1 MKFKISFDKIK
12 ENIKSFGI
20 AFIKDK
26 KKVTLWAVCLF
37 LILVFVILGVLRDY
51 MISRLPDQLG
61 ADRWS
66 DDMRMAQ
73 VSLFLTQDQKITED
87 DIKRFEYILER
98 KLLDAGVA
106 DSTDGKED
114 ALSGPKIID
123 TIGIDEMYGS
133 PKLTNEED
141 DGIGN
146 LYTVAYCAQGTAT
159 LSFEDRILENAAA
172 IGVGGDF
179 FIFHPLTLVSGTY
192 FGGDDDMKDKVV
204 IDEDTAWQLF
214 GSTDI
219 IGQSVLISGVP
230 HYITGVV
237 KKETGKLYEAAG
249 LSKSYVYMS
258 YDSLSR
264 YGNILSGVIENK
276 EISEDGATA
285 NIGGINCV
293 EVLCPNPV
301 NGLAL
306 KISKESLV
314 SDENVVVAI
323 ENTDR
328 FSAFSLF
335 AVLKSFFTRSMWGK
349 AIFYPYWENVARGY
363 EDILA
368 LILLVRT
375 IALLIVLVIA
385 VIAIVNLY
393 RHKKWTVRGI
403 VKYLS
408 DKKYD
413 LEAAHKQKKDQ
424 KMIDS
429 ADNE

>member
-1 MKFKISFDKIK
+1 MKFKISFDRIK
-12 ENIKSFGI
+12 ENIKSFGL
-20 AFIKDK
+20 AYIKDR
-26 KKVTLWAVCLF
+26 KKVTLWAVSLF
-37 LILVFVILGVLRDY
+37 LILVFVILGVLRGH

-114 ALSGPKIID
+114 TLSGPKIID

-141 DGIGN
+141 DGIRN

-159 LSFEDRILENAAA
+159 LSFENRILENAAA

-276 EISEDGATA
+276 KISEDGATA

-293 EVLCPNPV
+293 EVLCPNPI

-314 SDENVVVAI
+314 SNENVVVAI
-323 ENTDR
+323 DNTDR
-328 FSAFSLF
+328 FSTFSLF

-413 LEAAHKQKKDQ
+413 LEASYKQKKDQ

-429 ADNE
+429 ADSE

>member
-37 LILVFVILGVLRDY
+37 LILVFVILGVLSGR

-106 DSTDGKED
+106 DLTDGKKD
-114 ALSGPKIID
+114 TLSGPKIID

-293 EVLCPNPV
+293 EVLCPNPI

-323 ENTDR
+323 DNTDR

>member
-1 MKFKISFDKIK
+1 MKFKNSFDRIK
-12 ENIKSFGI
+12 ENIKSFGL
-20 AFIKDK
+20 AYIKDK
-26 KKVTLWAVCLF
+26 KKVTLWSVCL
-37 LILVFVILGVLRDY
+37 LLLLVFAILGAVSRHMILR
-51 MISRLPDQLG
+51 LTDQLG

-66 DDMRMAQ
+66 QDMKVAQ

-98 KLLDAGVA
+98 KLIDAGVI
-106 DSTDGKED
+106 DTSDGKKDE
-114 ALSGPKIID
+114 LSGPKIID

-133 PKLTNEED
+133 QGSASNED

-146 LYTVAYCAQGTAT
+146 LYAVSYCAQGTAT
-159 LSFEDRILENAAA
+159 LSYEDRTLENAAA
-172 IGVGGDF
+172 IGAGGDF

-192 FGGDDDMKDKVV
+192 FDGDDLMKDKVV

-219 IGQSVLISGVP
+219 IGQCILIKGVP
-230 HYITGVV
+230 HYISGVV

-264 YGNILSGVIENK
+264 YGNILSGVVENK
-276 EISEDGATA
+276 KISEDGATA

-301 NGLAL
+301 KGLAL

-314 SDENVVVAI
+314 SDDNVVVAI
-323 ENTDR
+323 DNTDR
-328 FSAFSLF
+328 FSVFSLF

-375 IALLIVLVIA
+375 IALLIVVTIATITVI
-385 VIAIVNLY
+385 NLY

-413 LEAAHKQKKDQ
+413 LEAEHKQKKDK
-424 KMIDS
+424 KMIDN
-429 ADNE
+429 ADNA

>member
-1 MKFKISFDKIK
+1 MKVKISFDKIK
-12 ENIKSFGI
+12 ENIADFAQ
-20 AFIKDK
+20 AFVRDK
-26 KKVTLWAVCLF
+26 KKVTLSLLCLLLLLLF
-37 LILVFVILGVLRDY
+37 GVLGVVNSHI
-51 MISRLPDQLG
+51 ISGLTDQLG

-66 DDMRMAQ
+66 QDMRMAQ

-98 KLLDAGVA
+98 KLLDAGV
-106 DSTDGKED
+106 TDRSDDKDD
-114 ALSGPKIID
+114 ALTGPKIID
-123 TIGIDEMYGS
+123 TIGIDEMYGNQEPAS
-133 PKLTNEED
+133 SEE

-159 LSFEDRILENAAA
+159 LSYEDRILENAAA
-172 IGVGGDF
+172 IGAGGDF

-192 FGGDDDMKDKVV
+192 FDGDDLMKDKVV

-219 IGQSVLISGVP
+219 IGQSVMISGVP
-230 HYITGVV
+230 HYISGVV
-237 KKETGKLYEAAG
+237 KKEAGKLYEAAG

-264 YGNILSGVIENK
+264 YGKTLSGVVESK

-285 NIGGINCV
+285 NDGGINCV

-301 NGLAL
+301 KGLAL
-306 KISKESLV
+306 KLSKESLV

-323 ENTDR
+323 DNTDR
-328 FSAFSLF
+328 FSAISLF

-368 LILLVRT
+368 LILLIRT
-375 IALLIVLVIA
+375 IALLIVVVIA
-385 VIAIVNLY
+385 TITIINLY

-413 LEAAHKQKKDQ
+413 LEASYKQKKDQ
-424 KMIDS
+424 KMIDNT
-429 ADNE
+429 DNA

>member
-12 ENIKSFGI
+12 ENIKSFGL

-26 KKVTLWAVCLF
+26 KKVALWAVCLS
-37 LILVFVILGVLRDY
+37 LMLVFAILGAVSGHI
-51 MISRLPDQLG
+51 ISGLPDQLG

-66 DDMRMAQ
+66 DEMRMAQ
-73 VSLFLTQDQKITED
+73 VSLFLTQDQKTTED
-87 DIKRFEYILER
+87 DIKRFEYVIER
-98 KLLDAGVA
+98 KLLDAGVSDA
-106 DSTDGKED
+106 ADGKDD
-114 ALSGPKIID
+114 ALSGTKIID

-159 LSFEDRILENAAA
+159 LSFENRILENAAA

-219 IGQSVLISGVP
+219 IGQSVLISGVQ

-264 YGNILSGVIENK
+264 YGKILSGVIENK
-276 EISEDGATA
+276 KISEDGATA

-323 ENTDR
+323 DNTDR
-328 FSAFSLF
+328 FSTFSLF

>member
-12 ENIKSFGI
+12 ENIASFVK
-20 AFIKDK
+20 AFIKDR
-26 KKVTLWAVCLF
+26 KKVVLSALCLG
-37 LILVFVILGVLRDY
+37 LLLVYGILGIVSSHLKSGL
-51 MISRLPDQLG
+51 IDQLG

-66 DDMRMAQ
+66 DEINMAQ
-73 VSLFLTQDQKITED
+73 VSLFMTQDQKVTED
-87 DIKRFEYILER
+87 DIRRFEYVLER
-98 KLLDAGVA
+98 KLLDAGVTA
-106 DSTDGKED
+106 PEAFDEKEM
-114 ALSGPKIID
+114 APKIID
-123 TIGIDEMYGS
+123 TIGIDEMYDNKGQEQV
-133 PKLTNEED
+133 EES
-141 DGIGN
+141 GISN
-146 LYTVAYCAQGTAT
+146 LYTVSYCAQGTAT
-159 LSFEDRILENAAA
+159 LSLEERTLENTAA

-179 FIFHPLTLVSGTY
+179 FIFHPFTLVSGTY
-192 FGGDDDMKDKVV
+192 FGDDDIMKDKIV

-230 HYITGVV
+230 HYISGVV

-258 YDSLSR
+258 YESLSR
-264 YGNILSGVIENK
+264 YGNILSGVTESS

-285 NIGGINCV
+285 QSGGINCV

-301 NGLAL
+301 KGLAL
-306 KISKESLV
+306 KLSKESLV

-323 ENTDR
+323 DNTDR
-328 FSAFSLF
+328 FSAFALF
-335 AVLKSFFTRSMWGK
+335 AVLKNFFTRSMWGK

-368 LILLVRT
+368 LILLVRA
-375 IALLIVLVIA
+375 IALLIVVVILTVV
-385 VIAIVNLY
+385 VINLY

-413 LEAAHKQKKDQ
+413 LEASYKQKKE
-424 KMIDS
+424 KKIIDS
-429 ADNE
+429 ADSV

>member
-12 ENIKSFGI
+12 ENIKSFGL

-26 KKVTLWAVCLF
+26 KKVALWAVCLS
-37 LILVFVILGVLRDY
+37 LMLVFAILGAVSGHI
-51 MISRLPDQLG
+51 ISGLPDQLG

-66 DDMRMAQ
+66 DEMRMAQ

-87 DIKRFEYILER
+87 DIKRFEYVVER
-98 KLLDAGVA
+98 KLLDAGVSDA
-106 DSTDGKED
+106 ADGKED

-133 PKLTNEED
+133 PKLSNEED

-159 LSFEDRILENAAA
+159 LSFEGRVLENAAA

-219 IGQSVLISGVP
+219 IGQSVLISGIP

-276 EISEDGATA
+276 KISEDGATA

-306 KISKESLV
+306 KISKASLV

-323 ENTDR
+323 DNTDR
-328 FSAFSLF
+328 FSALSLF
-335 AVLKSFFTRSMWGK
+335 SVLKSFFTRSMWGK

-368 LILLVRT
+368 LILLIRT
-375 IALLIVLVIA
+375 IALLIVVAIA

-413 LEAAHKQKKDQ
+413 LEAEYKQKKDQ

-429 ADNE
+429 ANNV

>member
-26 KKVTLWAVCLF
+26 KKVTLWAVCLS
-37 LILVFVILGVLRDY
+37 LMLVFAILGAVSGHI
-51 MISRLPDQLG
+51 ISGLPDQLG

-66 DDMRMAQ
+66 DEMRMAQ

-87 DIKRFEYILER
+87 DIKRFEYVLER
-98 KLLDAGVA
+98 KLLDAGVS
-106 DSTDGKED
+106 DSADGKED

-123 TIGIDEMYGS
+123 TIGIDEMYTS
-133 PKLTNEED
+133 PKLSNEED

-159 LSFEDRILENAAA
+159 LSFEGRILENAAA

-179 FIFHPLTLVSGTY
+179 FIFHPLTLVSGAY
-192 FGGDDDMKDKVV
+192 FDGDDYMKDKVV

-264 YGNILSGVIENK
+264 YGKILSGVVESK
-276 EISEDGATA
+276 KISEDGAMA
-285 NIGGINCV
+285 SVGGINCV

-314 SDENVVVAI
+314 SDDSVVVAI
-323 ENTDR
+323 DNTDR

-368 LILLVRT
+368 LILLVRS
-375 IALLIVLVIA
+375 IALLIVVIIA
-385 VIAIVNLY
+385 TIAIINLY

-413 LEAAHKQKKDQ
+413 LEAEYKQKKDK

-429 ADNE
+429 ADNV

>member
-12 ENIKSFGI
+12 ENIKSFGL

-26 KKVTLWAVCLF
+26 KKVILWAVCLF
-37 LILVFVILGVLRDY
+37 LLLVFAIFGAVSGHL
-51 MISRLPDQLG
+51 ISKLPDQLG

-66 DDMRMAQ
+66 DDMKMAQ
-73 VSLFLTQDQKITED
+73 VSLFLTQDQKITEE

-98 KLLDAGVA
+98 KLLDAGV
-106 DSTDGKED
+106 TDMSDAKDD
-114 ALSGPKIID
+114 ALTGPKIID

-133 PKLTNEED
+133 QGSASNED
-141 DGIGN
+141 NGIGN
-146 LYTVAYCAQGTAT
+146 LYAVSYCAQGTAT
-159 LSFEDRILENAAA
+159 LSYEDRTLENAAA
-172 IGVGGDF
+172 IGAGGDF

-192 FGGDDDMKDKVV
+192 FDGDDLMKDKVV

-219 IGQSVLISGVP
+219 IGQSILIKGVP
-230 HYITGVV
+230 HYISGVV

-264 YGNILSGVIENK
+264 YGNILSGVVESK

-285 NIGGINCV
+285 NEGGINCV

-301 NGLAL
+301 KGLAL
-306 KISKESLV
+306 KLSKESLV

-323 ENTDR
+323 DNTDR
-328 FSAFSLF
+328 FSAISLF
-335 AVLKSFFTRSMWGK
+335 AVLKSSFTRSMWGK

-368 LILLVRT
+368 LILLIRT
-375 IALLIVLVIA
+375 IALLIVVVI
-385 VIAIVNLY
+385 VTITIINLY

-403 VKYLS
+403 AKYLS

-413 LEAAHKQKKDQ
+413 LEASYKQKKDQ

-429 ADNE
+429 ADNV